1 MIPNVTKEIIDLG
14 DGRTISIETGKLAKQ
29 ADGAVVVRMGDAMLL
44 ATVVSARTANPGID
58 FLPLTV
64 DYREKFAAAGRFPGG
79 FFKREARPSDTE
91 VLTMRLVDRVLR
103 PLFPDD
109 YHAETQVMIQLM
121 SHDENVMP
129 DALAGLAASAALAV
143 SDAPFSTLIS
153 EVRVARIDGQLVIN
167 PSKADLERADIDMM
181 IGASKDSIAMV
192 EGEMKEISEKEMVE
206 AIKFA
211 HEAIKV
217 QIAAQERMKAAIGK
231 EMRTYEEERN
241 DESLKER
248 VFELAYNK
256 FFDIAKESSAKH
268 ERSEKFAAV
277 KEEIKAE
284 FTEDELLENADLISK
299 YLYKAQKEAVR
310 NVILDLGIRLDG
322 RKTNEIRPIWCEV
335 DYLPSTHGSALF
347 TRGETQAL
355 ATVTLGTSREAN
367 VIDLPTE
374 QGEERFYLHYNFPP
388 FSTGEAKPLRGTS
401 RREVGHGN
409 LAQRA
414 LKNMLPTENPYTVRI
429 VSEVLESNGSS
440 SMATVCAGTLALMDA
455 GIQMTRPVSGIAMGL
470 ISDDKTGRYAVLSDI
485 LGDEDH
491 LGDMDFKV
499 TGTAEGITACQMDI
513 KIEGLNYE
521 IMEKALDQAREG
533 RLHILNKLVEVID
546 APRTE
551 VKRHAPKIIKTT
563 IPGAFIGALIGPGG
577 KVIQELQKA
586 TGTTIVINEVDEQG
600 EVEILGVSPEGMQA
614 VLDKI
619 ASIVFKP
626 EVGETYTVKVIK
638 LLDFGA
644 VVEYLNAP
652 GNEVLLHVSE
662 LAWERTEN
670 VTDVVNMGDV
680 FDVKYIGID
689 PKTRKEKVSRKALLP
704 RPPRDENAPQREDR
718 GPREGGFN
726 RGRDDRGRDN
736 RGGGR
741 DNRGRDDRNSR
752 DRGPREERRDNNAPR
767 ENREPGN
774 DQNTGGEPSQE
785 S

>member
-1 MIPNVTKEIIDLG
+1 MIPNVIKEIIDLG
-14 DGRTISIETGKLAKQ
+14 DGRSISIETGKLAKQ
-29 ADGAVVVRMGDAMLL
+29 ADGSVVVQMGNAMLL
-44 ATVVSARTANPGID
+44 ATVVSARSASPGID
-58 FLPLTV
+58 FLPLTL

-79 FFKREARPSDTE
+79 FFKREARPSDGE

-103 PLFPDD
+103 PLFPKD

-121 SHDENVMP
+121 SHDDEVMP
-129 DALAGLAASAALAV
+129 DALAGLAASAALAL
-143 SDAPFSTLIS
+143 SDIPFATLIS
-153 EVRVARIDGQLVIN
+153 EVRVARINGEFVIN
-167 PSKADLERADIDMM
+167 PSKAQLEESDIDMM
-181 IGASKDSIAMV
+181 IGASMDSIAMV
-192 EGEMKEISEKEMVE
+192 EGEMKEISELEMIE

-217 QIAAQERMKAAIGK
+217 QIAAQERLQAAVGK
-231 EMRTYEEERN
+231 KEVRTYEEERS
-241 DESLKER
+241 DDAILAKVKELSYDKY
-248 VFELAYNK
+248 FA
-256 FFDIAKESSAKH
+256 IASEGSAKH

-277 KEEIKAE
+277 KEEVKAL
-284 FTEDELLENADLISK
+284 FTEEELLENGDLISK
-299 YLYKAQKEAVR
+299 YLSKVNKEAVR
-310 NVILDLGIRLDG
+310 NVILDNGTRLDG

-367 VIDLPTE
+367 IIDRPTE

-414 LKNMLPTENPYTVRI
+414 LKNMIPAETPYTVRV

-455 GIQMTRPVSGIAMGL
+455 GIKMTRPVSGIAMGL
-470 ISDDKTGRYAVLSDI
+470 ISDDATGRWAVLSDI

-499 TGTAEGITACQMDI
+499 TGTSEGITACQMDI
-513 KIEGLNYE
+513 KIEGLKYE
-521 IMEKALDQAREG
+521 IMEQALNQAREG
-533 RLHILNKLVEVID
+533 RLHILGKLTEVLE
-546 APRTE
+546 APRE
-551 VKRHAPKIIKTT
+551 DVKRHAPKIIKVT
-563 IPGAFIGALIGPGG
+563 IPGAYIGALIGPGG

-586 TGTTIVINEVDEQG
+586 SGTTIVINEVDEQG
-600 EVEILGVSPEGMQA
+600 EVEILGTSPEGIQM
-614 VLDKI
+614 VLNKI
-619 ASIVFKP
+619 DSIIFKP
-626 EVGETYTVKVIK
+626 VVGETYSVKVIK
-638 LLDFGA
+638 MLDFGA
-644 VVEYLNAP
+644 VVEYMDAP

-662 LAWERTEN
+662 LDWARTEN
-670 VTDVVNMGDV
+670 VSDVVNMGDI

-704 RPPRDENAPQREDR
+704 RPPRDENAPQRENR
-718 GPREGGFN
+718 GPREGG
-726 RGRDDRGRDN
+726 DRGGFRDN

-741 DNRGRDDRNSR
+741 DNRGGRDDRNSR
-752 DRGPREERRDNNAPR
+752 DRGPREERRDDGPR
-767 ENREPGN
+767 EPRN
-774 DQNTGGEPSQE
+774 DNNGEAPQE